1 MASKP
6 VETVRVAVRCR
17 PLSSKETSEG
27 NRVIVHADSP
37 NGVLY
42 VANPKADSSEPP
54 KNFRFDMVYGLDS
67 IQETI
72 YGEAAYPLV
81 ASVLE
86 GYNGTIFAYGQ
97 TGTGKTFTMVG
108 EQADQRGIIPR
119 AFEQI
124 FYGVEQHPTAQFLIR
139 VAFLEIYNEEIHDLL
154 SKDRNNKLELKENPD
169 SGVYVK
175 DLNTFVVKTIEEM
188 QKTMTAG
195 LKNRHTGETLM
206 NRDSSRSHSIFII
219 TVETGETDAAGIAH
233 YRVGKLNLVDLAG
246 SERQSKTGA
255 TGDRFKEATNINKSL
270 LILGNV
276 ISSLVDGVS
285 SHIPY
290 RDSKL
295 TRLLQESL
303 GGNSKTVMMANVGPA
318 DYNYD
323 ETVSTLRYANRAKQI
338 KCKPKINEDPKDAL
352 LREFQDEIS
361 RLKAQL
367 EMQGGSLTID
377 QQSYGGMILTGAEPQ
392 IVERKVFVQDEEM
405 VRAMEAKIEAEKRE
419 IQQKAEIEFKRIS
432 EAASIAEDEKQKL
445 LSQLQERTE
454 EEQKGKDNQKQLLRK
469 LKTMENKLVK
479 GHQIIETAI
488 RQEQELQRA
497 KAELELRAKQEEDL
511 QRELREKREEALNI
525 EQRFSSQ
532 QEEIEAK
539 NQKLKKLWAKYKLA
553 EAEVNDLNA
562 EFNRER
568 EDLVNIIRDLTRNL
582 KLKTLVLDNFIP
594 EQEFNTLANM
604 VHMTEDSDEYVLP
617 KIELSGN
624 RIKRRPTVDR
634 LDEGGE
640 NYDELAARKVQSAVQ
655 MINEGEN
662 PDAQPSVYFVY
673 SEEGALRE
681 EANMKQQKKQRLK
694 SAKRPGTASRKGKRA
709 SNPQEE
715 AAPSQGMYPKARG
728 LVSRGGN

>member
-1 MASKP
+1 
-6 VETVRVAVRCR
+6 
-17 PLSSKETSEG
+17 
-27 NRVIVHADSP
+27 
-37 NGVLY
+37 VLY
-42 VANPKADSSEPP
+42 VSNPRADSSEPP

-67 IQETI
+67 IQEQI
-72 YGEAAYPLV
+72 YGEAAYPIV

-108 EQADQRGIIPR
+108 EAAEHRGITPR

-154 SKDRNNKLELKENPD
+154 SKDRNNKLDLKENPD
-169 SGVYVK
+169 TGVYVK
-175 DLNTFVVKTIEEM
+175 DLNTFVVKSIEEM
-188 QKTMTAG
+188 QRTMIAG
-195 LKNRHTGETLM
+195 LKNRHTGETNM
-206 NRDSSRSHSIFII
+206 NRDSSRSHSIFIV
-219 TVETGETDAAGIAH
+219 TVETSETDSAGIAH

-323 ETVSTLRYANRAKQI
+323 ETISTLRYANRAKQI

-361 RLKAQL
+361 RLKTQL
-367 EMQGGSLTID
+367 ELQGGSLTSE
-377 QQSYGGMILTGAEPQ
+377 QFSKGGMILSGEPQ
-392 IVERKVFVQDEEM
+392 VVEHRVLVQDEEM
-405 VRAMEAKIEAEKRE
+405 VRAMEARIEKEKQD
-419 IQQKAEIEFKRIS
+419 IQHKAEIELKRIS
-432 EAASIAEDEKQKL
+432 EAANIAEDEKQKL
-445 LSQLQERTE
+445 LQQLQERAE
-454 EEQKGKDNQKQLLRK
+454 EEQKAKDNQQKLLRK

-479 GHQIIETAI
+479 GSQIMETAI

-497 KAELELRAKQEEDL
+497 TMELEMRSRQEELL

-525 EQRFSSQ
+525 EQKFSSQ
-532 QEEIEAK
+532 QDEIEAK
-539 NQKLKKLWAKYKLA
+539 NQKLKKLWTKYKLA
-553 EAEVNDLNA
+553 ESEVRDLQQ
-562 EFNRER
+562 EFARER
-568 EDLVNIIRDLTRNL
+568 EDLVDTIRELTRTL
-582 KLKTLVLDNFIP
+582 KLKTLVIDSFIP
-594 EQEFNTLANM
+594 EQEFLTLANM
-604 VHMTEDSDEYVLP
+604 VHMTEDSDDYVLP
-617 KIELSGN
+617 KLELSGN
-624 RIKRRPTVDR
+624 RIKRTGR
-634 LDEGGE
+634 LDEGGD
-640 NYDELAARKVQSAVQ
+640 NYDDFAAKKVQSAVQ
-655 MINEGEN
+655 MLNEGEN
-662 PDAQPSVYFVY
+662 PESQPSVYFVY

-681 EANMKQQKKQRLK
+681 EANVKQQRKQRLK
-694 SAKRPGTASRKGKRA
+694 SAKRPVTASRKSKRT
-709 SNPQEE
+709 STGHEE
-715 AAPSQGMYPKARG
+715 AAPAVELYPKARG
-728 LVSRGGN
+728 LVSRGGT

>member
-1 MASKP
+1 M
-6 VETVRVAVRCR
+6 
-17 PLSSKETSEG
+17 
-27 NRVIVHADSP
+27 
-37 NGVLY
+37 LY
-42 VANPKADSSEPP
+42 VRNPRGDASETP

-67 IQETI
+67 IQEQI

-81 ASVLE
+81 ACVLE

-97 TGTGKTFTMVG
+97 TGTGKTHTMVG
-108 EQADQRGIIPR
+108 DQGDQRGIIPR

-154 SKDRNNKLELKENPD
+154 SKDRNNKLDLKENPD

-175 DLNTFVVKTIEEM
+175 DLNTFVVKSIEEM
-188 QKTMTAG
+188 QRTMTAG

-219 TVETGETDAAGIAH
+219 TVETSETDSTGIIH

-276 ISSLVDGVS
+276 ISALVDGVS
-285 SHIPY
+285 SHVPY

-323 ETVSTLRYANRAKQI
+323 ETISTLRYANRAKQI

-367 EMQGGSLTID
+367 EFQGGSLTID
-377 QQSYGGMILTGAEPQ
+377 QQSRGGMILSSGEPQ
-392 IVERKVFVQDEEM
+392 VVERKVLVQDEEM
-405 VRAMEAKIEAEKRE
+405 VRAMEARIEAEKRE
-419 IQQKAEIEFKRIS
+419 IQSKAEIEFKRIS

-445 LSQLQERTE
+445 LKQLQERAE
-454 EEQKGKDNQKQLLRK
+454 EEQKAKDNQQQLLRK

-479 GHQIIETAI
+479 GSQFMEVAI

-497 KAELELRAKQEEDL
+497 KMELELRAKQEQTL
-511 QRELREKREEALNI
+511 QRELREKREEAINI
-525 EQRFSSQ
+525 EQKFSSQ
-532 QEEIEAK
+532 HEEIEAK
-539 NQKLKKLWAKYKLA
+539 TMKLKKLWGKFKQA
-553 EAEVNDLNA
+553 EAEVEDLQQDFA
-562 EFNRER
+562 RER
-568 EDLVNIIRDLTRNL
+568 EELVDTIRELTRTL
-582 KLKTLVLDNFIP
+582 KLKTLVIDNFIP
-594 EQEFNTLANM
+594 EQEFLTLVNM
-604 VHMTEDSDEYVLP
+604 VHMTEDSDDYILP
-617 KIELSGN
+617 KLELAGN
-624 RIKRRPTVDR
+624 RIKRRPTSGR
-634 LDEGGE
+634 AEAGE

-655 MINEGEN
+655 ILNEGEN
-662 PDAQPSVYFVY
+662 PDSQPSVYFVY

-694 SAKRPGTASRKGKRA
+694 SAKRPGTASRKGKRTSTA
-709 SNPQEE
+709 QEE
-715 AAPSQGMYPKARG
+715 AAAAQELYPKARG
-728 LVSRGGN
+728 LVSRGGA